1 MGPRLRDW
9 CTTTVTKSRALARL
23 GARHAVPAV
32 IALRRFR
39 PPSSPIHQHRAI
51 NDSQKRFDLVPFRA
65 RLRTSRDL
73 LQPLVPTQTSE
84 TLISRLAL
92 NRSMHRLDQVSRSLA
107 PEDGVG
113 SFVEV
118 VEQVLDLWAGV
129 ERVVAVVFQIPVAP
143 IQRP

>member
-1 MGPRLRDW
+1 MSAPMGSSYCGQFRGWPVEPKIRR
-9 CTTTVTKSRALARL
+9 TVNEANSRPHLCL
-23 GARHAVPAV
+23 EM
-32 IALRRFR
+32 
-39 PPSSPIHQHRAI
+39 
-51 NDSQKRFDLVPFRA
+51 D
-65 RLRTSRDL
+65 
-73 LQPLVPTQTSE
+73 
-84 TLISRLAL
+84 LAL

-129 ERVVAVVFQIPVAP
+129 ERVVAVVFQVPVAP

>member
-1 MGPRLRDW
+1 LGVLVSCPKYRGLLTRRYRLLDAMRW
-9 CTTTVTKSRALARL
+9 VQSLPIAESTELRL
-23 GARHAVPAV
+23 T
-32 IALRRFR
+32 F
-39 PPSSPIHQHRAI
+39 
-51 NDSQKRFDLVPFRA
+51 
-65 RLRTSRDL
+65 
-73 LQPLVPTQTSE
+73 E
-84 TLISRLAL
+84 TLVFRLAL

-129 ERVVAVVFQIPVAP
+129 ERVVAVVFQVPVAP